1 VQQSVRSDSPLA
13 GLHAIVTG
21 ASRGIGAEIARHLAG
36 LGAELSL
43 VARDTAALDALAAT
57 LAGARVFACD
67 VADADAVSRVF
78 AAAQERGPAA
88 ILINNAGAAESAP
101 FLKSDADLF
110 RRMFVVNF
118 NSVVQCTQAVMPGML
133 KMKFGR
139 IVNIASTSGLTGY
152 PYVSAYTAAKHA
164 VVGLTRAVA
173 LEVAKSGVTVNAV
186 CPGFTE
192 TDIVKNAIENIV
204 AKTGRGEAE
213 ALAEL
218 TRHNPQGR
226 LIQPDE
232 VAAAVG
238 WLCLPS
244 SRSITGQSIVV
255 AGGELT

>member
-101 FLKSDADLF
+101 F
-110 RRMFVVNF
+110 RRMFAVNF